1 MLSPLIKQSTNKAC
15 YMNLVFM
22 KERIEVIWGMA
33 VMGVMLPIM
42 VFTAIPVNMWRRLFE
57 KRQEYK
63 SLCSLDSIINDT
75 ACLGD

>member
-1 MLSPLIKQSTNKAC
+1 
-15 YMNLVFM
+15 M

-75 ACLGD
+75 VCLGD

>member
-1 MLSPLIKQSTNKAC
+1 
-15 YMNLVFM
+15 M

-42 VFTAIPVNMWRRLFE
+42 VFTAIPVNLWKRLFE

-75 ACLGD
+75 TYLSPTIDE